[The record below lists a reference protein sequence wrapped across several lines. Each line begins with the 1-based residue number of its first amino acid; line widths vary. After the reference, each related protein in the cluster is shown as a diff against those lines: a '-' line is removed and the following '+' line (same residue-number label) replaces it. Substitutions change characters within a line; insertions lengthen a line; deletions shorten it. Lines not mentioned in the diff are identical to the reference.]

1 MGDFFSFLLDYSFL
15 FVILAIIITL
25 IAQVR
30 VHTTFQKASRIPTQN
45 GMTGREAAELVL
57 AQNGVRGVYITRSAG
72 GHLSDHYDPRSDEI
86 RLSAEVYDGRTAAAV
101 GVAAHE
107 AGHAVQAAR
116 GYAFFKVRMAIIPV
130 TNYMSRAVFPLFLMG
145 LVFDMLLLTQIG
157 SVFLYLA
164 IFAFSFSVI
173 FQLVT
178 LPCEYNASRR
188 ALRAVE
194 ASGYF
199 SPSDCN
205 GARRVLSA
213 AALTY
218 VAALFTSLVYLLRY
232 IAIANAR
239 RR

>member
-1 MGDFFSFLLDYSFL
+1 MGDFFSLLLDYSFL
-15 FVILAIIITL
+15 LVILAFIITL
-25 IAQVR
+25 VAQVR
-30 VHTTFQKASRIPTQN
+30 VHTTFSQASRIPTQN
-45 GMTGREAAELVL
+45 GMSGREAAELVL
-57 AQNGVRGVYITRSAG
+57 MQNGVRGVHITRSAG

-107 AGHAVQAAR
+107 AGHAVQAAK
-116 GYAFFKVRMAIIPV
+116 GYAFFKLRMVIIPV
-130 TNYMSRAVFPLFLMG
+130 TSYMSRLAFPLFFIG
-145 LVFDMLLLTQIG
+145 LILDMLAIALG
-157 SVFLYLA
+157 GVFLYLG
-164 IFAFSFSVI
+164 IFAFSFSVL

-199 SPSDCN
+199 SQSDYN

-218 VAALFTSLVYLLRY
+218 VAALFTSIVYLLRY
-232 IAIANAR
+232 ISIANAR